1 MKRLLS
7 LLIVAIFCFQVFCF
21 GDSARAES
29 QKNPKQGNAMILVR
43 RDNEK
48 SLYDN
53 LVLRE
58 QNFDFSIDVISLQEK
73 KINADPQK
81 IHDFLWSQK
90 DKYKYFV
97 LDELIPYGPFQN
109 AMMSDYYYA
118 FPTDYNTYENFFWND
133 KESADEF
140 GGTVE
145 HYPVIIVSRIKR
157 SQIKFYSEPQRKA
170 EKKEALIAL
179 PPVFHN
185 RTAVF
190 CGVGS
195 WHTELSYTGDFYKNI
210 LVKKDI
216 KTTTMYDTRSQYVL
230 SETDKRNSKIKPLK
244 KPDIPL
250 TSENFIKESKSRNFF
265 LLFNTA
271 EPLPNEKDVVFYP
284 NEFTTSYWVDSNKDG
299 NAQNSEITVEKIQPF
314 SQIKSD
320 LFSFV
325 FAPMPY
331 KISNIDVPLLITQ
344 PFEFYEAPKPRTYI
358 GYFVGNDP
366 ESSSA
371 TTYWNG
377 ILKNISEG
385 MTFAEANLLG
395 YTTYFKVINKRDDD
409 FWSQAIN
416 ATKLV
421 FFGLPWYN
429 IDSLTS
435 GKPEMQIKQKVHIGI
450 NGQVDIPIKNNG
462 NKDLILNFSHNGDLN
477 APSQMTIVPGEE
489 KKLSIK
495 ISANRRNEN
504 SNNSE
509 SRQFKI
515 LKYKT
520 KLQIE
525 TNDPSRP
532 QVEIEIE
539 FWFFDFWLSWV
550 DCKSSQ
556 PIFYFA

>member
-7 LLIVAIFCFQVFCF
+7 ALIAAIFCFQVFCF
-21 GDSARAES
+21 SDFARADDR
-29 QKNPKQGNAMILVR
+29 KNPKQGNAMILVR
-43 RDNEK
+43 NDNEK
-48 SLYDN
+48 SLYDA

-58 QNFDFSIDVISLQEK
+58 QNFDFRIDVVSLQEN
-73 KINADPQK
+73 KIKTDPQK

-97 LDELIPYGPFQN
+97 LDEFIPYGPFQGGI
-109 AMMSDYYYA
+109 AWTDYYYA
-118 FPTDYNTYENFFWND
+118 FTTDYNTFENLFYYD
-133 KESADEF
+133 KEGADKF

-157 SQIKFYSEPQRKA
+157 SQIKFYSETSKKA
-170 EKKEALIAL
+170 EKVDATFVL

-185 RTAVF
+185 RTAVV

-195 WHTELSYTGDFYKNI
+195 WHTELSYTGDFYKSI
-210 LVKKDI
+210 FTKKGI
-216 KTTTMYDTRSQYVL
+216 KTTTMYDTRSKYVL
-230 SETDKRNSKIKPLK
+230 SETDKRNSKIKPVK
-244 KPDIPL
+244 RPDIPL
-250 TSENFIKESKSRNFF
+250 TSENFIKESKSKNFF

-271 EPLPNEKDVVFYP
+271 EPVPNEIDFVMYRQDLA
-284 NEFTTSYWVDSNKDG
+284 TSYWIDNNKDG

-320 LFSFV
+320 FFSFV

-344 PFEFYEAPKPRTYI
+344 PFDFYEAPEPKPYL

-377 ILKNISEG
+377 ILKNIASG

-395 YTTYFKVINKRDDD
+395 YTSYFKTINKMDDD
-409 FWSQAIN
+409 YWSQALN

-429 IDSLTS
+429 IDSLAS
-435 GKPEMQIKQKVHIGI
+435 KPEMQIKQKSYVAI
-450 NGQVDIPIKNNG
+450 NGQVDIPIKNTG
-462 NKDLILNFSHNGDLN
+462 NKDLMIKVANTDGLSMTSEIRILPNEQKSL
-477 APSQMTIVPGEE
+477 AV
-489 KKLSIK
+489 KLKTNSLQTE
-495 ISANRRNEN
+495 NR
-504 SNNSE
+504 SVTPT
-509 SRQFKI
+509 FKI
-515 LKYKT
+515 LKKT
-520 KLQIE
+520 FKINLE
-525 TNDPSRP
+525 TNDSYYPSSI
-532 QVEIEIE
+532 VDV
-539 FWFFDFWLSWV
+539 DFW
-550 DCKSSQ
+550 
-556 PIFYFA
+556 YFQFWSFE